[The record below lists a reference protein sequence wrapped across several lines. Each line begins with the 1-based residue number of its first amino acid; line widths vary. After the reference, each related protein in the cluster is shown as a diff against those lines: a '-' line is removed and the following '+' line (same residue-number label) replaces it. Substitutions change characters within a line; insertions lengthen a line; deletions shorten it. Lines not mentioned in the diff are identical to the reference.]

1 MDNESALK
9 VVCDERHKTIDE
21 KFGRDDKRLND
32 HSMRIGTVEDA
43 IIKLTAMVE
52 DIKKKD
58 VFDKILIVCVLIMVL
73 VVAAMVLGPEISGK
87 ILGGVAR

>member
-1 MDNESALK
+1 MSENEVTLRA
-9 VVCDERHKTIDE
+9 VCEEKHKAIDE
-21 KFGRDDKRLND
+21 KLDRDERRLND
-32 HSMRIGTVEDA
+32 HSSRIGTVEDA

-73 VVAAMVLGPEISGK
+73 VVAAMVLGPEITGK
-87 ILGGVAR
+87 IMGGVK